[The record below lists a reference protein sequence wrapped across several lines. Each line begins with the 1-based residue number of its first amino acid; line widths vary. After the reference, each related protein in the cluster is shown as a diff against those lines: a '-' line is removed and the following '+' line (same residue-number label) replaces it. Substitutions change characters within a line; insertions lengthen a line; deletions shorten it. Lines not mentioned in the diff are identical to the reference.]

1 MKLATH
7 VGHYNAPIDEEVK
20 MEDGH
25 KFQEVQKP
33 KYDCL
38 LFDLD
43 DTLYPYSSGI
53 CEQIAKNIE
62 EYMIQKI
69 GMEADKVAEL
79 NVPLYKTYGTTMA
92 GLRAIGYVFEYD
104 EYHSYVHGR
113 LPYNVLLKPDPVLR
127 GLLQSLPIRKIIF
140 TNADSNHAISALKSL
155 GLEDCFER
163 IISFDTLNPSNHT
176 NPSYDKDGCESRPST
191 AEILDFC
198 ERMRRLDSAMVLPRT
213 PLVCKPFDEAF
224 EYVFNLAD
232 IDPQRT
238 LFFDDSIRN
247 LQTAKRLGLHT
258 VAVGTSVRTAG
269 VDYALESIH
278 NMREAFPE
286 LWDAEEKHEFVQ
298 YKAGIE
304 TSVKA

>member
-1 MKLATH
+1 
-7 VGHYNAPIDEEVK
+7 

-25 KFQEVQKP
+25 NFQDVQKP

-43 DTLYPYSSGI
+43 DTLYPYSSGV
-53 CEQIAKNIE
+53 CQQIAMNIE
-62 EYMIQKI
+62 EYMIQKLGI
-69 GMEADKVAEL
+69 DADKVAEL

-92 GLRAIGYVFEYD
+92 GLKAIGYDFEID
-104 EYHSYVHGR
+104 EYNSFVHGR
-113 LPYNVLLKPDPVLR
+113 LPYDVLLKPDPVLR
-127 GLLQSLPIRKIIF
+127 GILQSLPIRKIIF
-140 TNADSNHAISALKSL
+140 TNADSNHAISALKIL

-163 IISFDTLNPSNHT
+163 IISFDTLNPSNNT
-176 NPSYDKDGCESRPST
+176 NPSESKPTT
-191 AEILDFC
+191 AEVLNIC
-198 ERMRRLDSAMVLPRT
+198 EHLRRHDSDMVLPRT
-213 PLVCKPFDEAF
+213 PLVCKPFDDAF
-224 EYVFNLAD
+224 ECAFKIAN

-258 VAVGTSVRTAG
+258 VAVGTSVRTTG
-269 VDYALESIH
+269 VDHALESIH

-286 LWDAEEKHEFVQ
+286 LWDDEEKHEFVH